1 MTIDNSESGTLLNL
15 HAFLP
20 VSYVNGPGA
29 RAVVWTQGC
38 SLRCPG
44 CGNPSTHSHQPRVQI
59 EPDQL
64 ADYILTVAGLE
75 GVTIS
80 GGEPFEQP
88 EAVYHL
94 CHALRK
100 AGLSVMLFTGW
111 NYHDIYRCS
120 DAAAR
125 SLLKAIDILIDG
137 PFIQELADS
146 SLLWRGSSNQQV
158 RFLTD
163 RYSPDV
169 LQNNHT
175 QVEVV
180 LKQDTT
186 DMTITGFPDDIDIGT
201 LSARL
206 EAEADIVLETIE
218 TERNVHTIFGDKN
231 YDRSGYSSKCKVPPR
246 KCKKTRTLTIST
258 KVVKEI

>member
-1 MTIDNSESGTLLNL
+1 MTIANSESNTLLNL
-15 HAFLP
+15 HAVLP

-44 CGNPSTHSHQPRVQI
+44 CGNPLTHSHRPRVLVQPRR
-59 EPDQL
+59 L
-64 ADYILTVAGLE
+64 ADYILAIPGLE

-80 GGEPFEQP
+80 GGEPFEQSA
-88 EAVYHL
+88 AVGNVCL
-94 CHALRK
+94 ALRE

-111 NYHDIYRCS
+111 NYRDICQCS
-120 DAAAR
+120 NLATR
-125 SLLKAIDILIDG
+125 RLLGAIDILIDG

-158 RFLTD
+158 RFLTN

-169 LQNNHT
+169 LQNTHA
-175 QVEVV
+175 QVEAV

-186 DMTITGFPDDIDIGT
+186 NMTITGFPDDVDIGT

-206 EAEADIVLETIE
+206 EAEAGIVLESIE
-218 TERNVHTIFGDKN
+218 SERNVNTIFGDKN
-231 YDRSGYSSKCKVPPR
+231 HDH
-246 KCKKTRTLTIST
+246 TRQAH
-258 KVVKEI
+258 

>member
-1 MTIDNSESGTLLNL
+1 MRIDNSESGTLLNL
-15 HAFLP
+15 HAVLP

-44 CGNPSTHSHQPRVQI
+44 CGNPSTHSHRPRVLI
-59 EPDQL
+59 EPDRL
-64 ADYILTVAGLE
+64 ADYILTIPGLE

-88 EAVYHL
+88 VAVGRL
-94 CHALRK
+94 CYILRE

-111 NYHDIYRCS
+111 NYRDIYRCS
-120 DAAAR
+120 DAAPR
-125 SLLKAIDILIDG
+125 ELLRAIDILIDG

-169 LQNNHT
+169 LQNTHA

-206 EAEADIVLETIE
+206 EAEAGIVLETIASKC
-218 TERNVHTIFGDKN
+218 NVNTILGDK
-231 YDRSGYSSKCKVPPR
+231 K
-246 KCKKTRTLTIST
+246 L
-258 KVVKEI
+258 